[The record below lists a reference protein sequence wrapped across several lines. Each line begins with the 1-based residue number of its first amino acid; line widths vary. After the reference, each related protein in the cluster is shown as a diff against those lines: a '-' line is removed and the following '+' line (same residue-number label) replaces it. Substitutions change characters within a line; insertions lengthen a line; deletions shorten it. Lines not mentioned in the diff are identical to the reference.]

1 MAGATY
7 ICGPGCCEGCGKCY
21 GYGIG
26 CHAKPCTCG
35 SESPDSQGQST
46 CGPKCCAS
54 CSDSSAE
61 LHSCDRE
68 ACACLPASPD
78 SGEGDR

>member
-35 SESPDSQGQST
+35 SEAPVSST
-46 CGPKCCAS
+46 TTT
-54 CSDSSAE
+54 
-61 LHSCDRE
+61 
-68 ACACLPASPD
+68 
-78 SGEGDR
+78 GEQ